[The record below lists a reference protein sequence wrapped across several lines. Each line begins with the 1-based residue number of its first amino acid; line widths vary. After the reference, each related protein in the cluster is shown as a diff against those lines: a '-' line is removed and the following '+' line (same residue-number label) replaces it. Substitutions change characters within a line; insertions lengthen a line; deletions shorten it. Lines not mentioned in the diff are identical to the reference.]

1 MICSEFAG
9 CNDAMRGIL
18 KYNPFSFLGFI
29 EVMD

>member
-9 CNDAMRGIL
+9 YNDAMGGVL
-18 KYNPFSFLGFI
+18 KYNPFSFAGFT